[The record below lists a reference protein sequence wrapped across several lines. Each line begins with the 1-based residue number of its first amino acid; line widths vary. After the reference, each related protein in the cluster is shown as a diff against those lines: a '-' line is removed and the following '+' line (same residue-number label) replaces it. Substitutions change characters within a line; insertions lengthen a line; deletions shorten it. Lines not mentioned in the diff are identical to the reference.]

1 MSFSIDAN
9 VLLYASNQESAHW
22 ETATQ
27 ILTECAT
34 KKEVFYLPW
43 PAIMAY
49 LRISTHPAIFSAPLT
64 PGEAAGN
71 VSSLLQIPHAR
82 VLSEGPRFWETY
94 RQTAKTV
101 VARGNLVPDAHIAAL
116 LLEHGVN
123 SILTN
128 DTDFLKFP
136 FLKVINPFG

>member
-1 MSFSIDAN
+1 MSFAIDAN
-9 VLLYASNQESAHW
+9 VLLYASDQESSRW

-27 ILTECAT
+27 ILTECAK

-64 PGEAAGN
+64 PDEAAGN
-71 VSSLLQIPHAR
+71 INSLLRIPHTR
-82 VLSEGPRFWETY
+82 VLSEGPRFWEAY
-94 RQTAKTV
+94 RRASSTV

-128 DTDFLKFP
+128 DSDFLKFP
-136 FLKVINPFG
+136 FLKVIDPFK